1 MYLYTLS
8 TVRSERSH
16 SFRYGNMYSASR
28 NRVVYDTLN
37 ISYDARDTGDV
48 QVYLDARVV
57 LVALRMG
64 CELVTSLWQ
73 RAEADP

>member
-1 MYLYTLS
+1 MYLCTLS

-28 NRVVYDTLN
+28 NRVVCDTLN
-37 ISYDARDTGDV
+37 ISYDARDTEGV

-57 LVALRMG
+57 LVALRMV
-64 CELVTSLWQ
+64 CESVTCVWQ